1 MVSSMDELQEQVRRQ
16 LYRFQDLAE
25 QMAAVRGRETSE
37 DGAVTV
43 EVDGNGALKDLQ
55 FTSAVSRMTP
65 AEFERTVVHTSAQAA
80 RRAFERRAEIVNR
93 FNDEMAG

>member
-16 LYRFQDLAE
+16 LYRFQDLAD

-37 DGAVTV
+37 NGAVTA

-55 FTSAVSRMTP
+55 FSSAVSRMTP
-65 AEFERTVVHTSAQAA
+65 AEFEQAVVTTAAQAA
-80 RRAFERRAEIVNR
+80 RRAFERRAEIVDR
-93 FNDEMAG
+93 FNEEMAE

>member
-16 LYRFQDLAE
+16 LYRFQDLSD

-43 EVDGNGALKDLQ
+43 EVDGNGALQDLR
-55 FTSAVSRMTP
+55 FSSAVSRMTP
-65 AEFERTVVHTSAQAA
+65 AEFERAVVGTSAAAA

-93 FNDEMAG
+93 FNEETAG